1 MKKTFFK
8 QFPGWIAF
16 FALLLNI
23 SALTDARGFQVDTS
37 MDYSESVRKTPTIKI
52 EEYHYLE
59 EKLLKNN
66 SEYSII
72 DLLFGDGE
80 KKSSIA
86 SNSHSISRTNRI
98 LLPKMVGGLP
108 ALFANIEYPN
118 QAKANGIEGIVEVE
132 FTVNELGMVENINII
147 NGIGGGCD
155 EEVVRALKKT
165 RFSPA
170 IQNGRFVK
178 VKLSQSILFELKS
191 LK

>member
-86 SNSHSISRTNRI
+86 SNSRSISRTNRI

-178 VKLSQSILFELKS
+178 VKLSQRILFELKS

>member
-23 SALTDARGFQVDTS
+23 SALTDARGFQVDIS

>member
-1 MKKTFFK
+1 MFRSNAKNAIH
-8 QFPGWIAF
+8 PGNC
-16 FALLLNI
+16 LKN
-23 SALTDARGFQVDTS
+23 
-37 MDYSESVRKTPTIKI
+37 

-118 QAKANGIEGIVEVE
+118 QAKANGIEGKVEVE

>member
-98 LLPKMVGGLP
+98 LLPKMVGDSLP
-108 ALFANIEYPN
+108 YLQILNIQIRLKP
-118 QAKANGIEGIVEVE
+118 
-132 FTVNELGMVENINII
+132 MV
-147 NGIGGGCD
+147 
-155 EEVVRALKKT
+155 LK
-165 RFSPA
+165 
-170 IQNGRFVK
+170 
-178 VKLSQSILFELKS
+178 E
-191 LK
+191 